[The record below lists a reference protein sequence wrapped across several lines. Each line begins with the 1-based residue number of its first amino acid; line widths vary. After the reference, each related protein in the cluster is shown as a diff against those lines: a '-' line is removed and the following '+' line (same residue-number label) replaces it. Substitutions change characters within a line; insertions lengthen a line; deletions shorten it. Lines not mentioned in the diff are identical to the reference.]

1 MTAVN
6 TPLSACDDTMIER
19 SLVRALRTS
28 GVPML
33 ALDENMRPVWVNE
46 AFVREF
52 GMTLEVLASH
62 RGSLL
67 QHPAT
72 RLTDPSAAFAA
83 IADRREN
90 TQVIQIRRADHTWT
104 PTLAWATP
112 VLDGDRL
119 DLWLI
124 RLDTLASAS
133 VGLVRSLVGQERRDL
148 QVLADVAQVSTNLS
162 SAGDLEATARVLVG
176 SVVRRADFLVDL
188 GSHTDG
194 SDPDDPASQVLTGGG
209 DGMADLDLSVD
220 WPPGSLAH
228 LVATRLRD
236 SARPGNRVPEVGPDD
251 PEIFTLLAVPGRHSV
266 VGLLAVVPLSGAGMA
281 ELDQATLGLLRVSA
295 RRVGTALE
303 NSTLYLRAHRLAE
316 TMQRA
321 MLPQQAEIDGLDVW
335 TYYAPNIVDTQIG
348 GDWYDILPVQPGTAG
363 VVIGDVVGHDVEAAA
378 TMGQLRAVVRAYTLE
393 GNAPEQVLARLDQIV
408 AGMHVSRAAG
418 IVCSTLTATDDGW
431 QLDYCRAGH
440 LPPLLR
446 RDQSVTYLNDARGP
460 MIGFGQDATRVGS
473 TIGLQP
479 GDVVVY
485 YTDGLVEHRGRNMRD
500 GLDVLARVVRDAT
513 GPDAAGIGEEMLSR
527 LARHAEDDIAVVVVR
542 VPSETASS
550 LVSRRRS
557 SALPHDPS
565 ALRMARQ
572 AVRSACDDWNLP
584 RTKSAELVVSEL
596 VANAVNHGWGE
607 VTLQLADVGD
617 ALRIEVA
624 DGNPTPPVATD
635 GHPDRIGGFGIKIV
649 EQLADWGWRQT
660 STGGKVVWAKMHA
673 PGDEETS

>member
-33 ALDENMRPVWVNE
+33 ALDANMRPVWVNE

-52 GMTLEVLASH
+52 GMTLDVLASH
-62 RGSLL
+62 HGSLL

-83 IADRREN
+83 ISERREN
-90 TQVIQIRRADHTWT
+90 SQVMQIRRADHTWR
-104 PTLAWATP
+104 PALAWATP

-119 DLWLI
+119 DLWLV

-133 VGLVRSLVGQERRDL
+133 MDLIQNLVSRERRDL
-148 QVLADVAQVSTNLS
+148 QVLADVAQVSTNLNS
-162 SAGDLEATARVLVG
+162 GGDLEATARVLVG

-188 GSHTDG
+188 GDHHPD
-194 SDPDDPASQVLTGGG
+194 SDTDDPAFQVFTGGG

-220 WPPGSLAH
+220 WPPGSLSH
-228 LVATRLRD
+228 LVAARLREQ
-236 SARPGNRVPEVGPDD
+236 ARPDD

-266 VGLLAVVPLSGAGMA
+266 VGLLAVVPLSGVGMA
-281 ELDQATLGLLRVSA
+281 ELDQPAVGLLRVSA

-303 NSTLYLRAHRLAE
+303 SSALYLRAHRLAE
-316 TMQRA
+316 TMQRS

-348 GDWYDILPVQPGTAG
+348 GDWYDILPVQAGTAG
-363 VVIGDVVGHDVEAAA
+363 IVIGDVVGHDVEAAA

-393 GNAPEQVLARLDQIV
+393 GSPPEQVLSRLDQIV
-408 AGMHVSRAAG
+408 AGMRVPRAAG
-418 IVCSTLTATDDGW
+418 IVCSTLTAAAAGW

-446 RDQSVTYLNDARGP
+446 RGQSVTYLNEGRGP
-460 MIGFGQDATRVGS
+460 MIGFGQASGSAAARAGATV
-473 TIGLQP
+473 TLMP
-479 GDVVVY
+479 GDVLVY
-485 YTDGLVEHRGRNMRD
+485 YTDGLVEHRGRSMRD
-500 GLDVLARVVRDAT
+500 GLDVLARVVREAA
-513 GPDAAGIGEEMLSR
+513 GPDAAGIGEEMLSH

-542 VPSETASS
+542 VPAEASS
-550 LVSRRRS
+550 VPVSRRRR

-572 AVRSACDDWNLP
+572 AVRSACDDWDLP
-584 RTKSAELVVSEL
+584 STKSAELVVSEL
-596 VANAVNHGWGE
+596 VANAVNHGWGD

-624 DGNPTPPVATD
+624 DGNPAPPVATD

-660 STGGKVVWAKMHA
+660 GTGGKVVWAKMRA
-673 PGDEETS
+673 PGDSETS

>member
-6 TPLSACDDTMIER
+6 TPLSACDHTMIER
-19 SLVRALRTS
+19 SLVRALRAT

-33 ALDENMRPVWVNE
+33 ALDANMRPVWVNE

-52 GMTLEVLASH
+52 GVTLDVLASH
-62 RGSLL
+62 HGSLL

-83 IADRREN
+83 ISDRREN
-90 TQVIQIRRADHTWT
+90 SQVMQIRRADHTWT
-104 PTLAWATP
+104 PALARATP

-119 DLWLI
+119 DLWLV

-133 VGLVRSLVGQERRDL
+133 VDLIHNLVNRERRDL
-148 QVLADVAQVSTNLS
+148 QVLADVAQVSTNLNS
-162 SAGDLEATARVLVG
+162 GGDLEATARVLVG
-176 SVVRRADFLVDL
+176 SVVRRADFLVNL
-188 GSHTDG
+188 GDQHTDD
-194 SDPDDPASQVLTGGG
+194 DPDDPAFQVFTGGG
-209 DGMADLDLSVD
+209 DGMADLDLSVE

-228 LVATRLRD
+228 QVASRLREQ
-236 SARPGNRVPEVGPDD
+236 AGPDD

-266 VGLLAVVPLSGAGMA
+266 VGLLAVVPLSGVGMA

-295 RRVGTALE
+295 RRVGTTLE
-303 NSTLYLRAHRLAE
+303 NSTLYLRAHRLAA
-316 TMQRA
+316 TMQRS

-335 TYYAPNIVDTQIG
+335 TYYAPSIVDTQIG
-348 GDWYDILPVQPGTAG
+348 GDWYDILPVHPGTAG
-363 VVIGDVVGHDVEAAA
+363 IVIGDVVGHDVEAAA

-393 GNAPEQVLARLDQIV
+393 GSAPEQVLTRLDQVV
-408 AGMHVSRAAG
+408 AGMQVSRAAG
-418 IVCSTLTATDDGW
+418 IVCSTLTAADDGW

-446 RDQSVTYLNDARGP
+446 RGQTVTYLNEGRGP
-460 MIGFGQDATRVGS
+460 MIGFGPSSSSDASRAGA

-479 GDVVVY
+479 GDVLVY

-500 GLDVLARVVRDAT
+500 GLDVLARVVRDAS
-513 GPDAAGIGEEMLSR
+513 GPDAAGIGEEMLSH
-527 LARHAEDDIAVVVVR
+527 LARHAEDDIAVVVAR
-542 VPSETASS
+542 VPAEATSVP
-550 LVSRRRS
+550 VSRRRR

-572 AVRSACDDWNLP
+572 AVRSACDDWDLP
-584 RTKSAELVVSEL
+584 STKSAELVVSEL

-624 DGNPTPPVATD
+624 DGNPAPPVATD

-660 STGGKVVWAKMHA
+660 GTGGKVVWAKMRA
-673 PGDEETS
+673 PGDDETS

>member
-6 TPLSACDDTMIER
+6 TPLSACDATTIER
-19 SLVRALRTS
+19 SLVQALRSS

-33 ALDENMRPVWVNE
+33 AADADLRPIWVND
-46 AFVREF
+46 AFVREL
-52 GMTLEVLASH
+52 GMTLDVLASH
-62 RGSLL
+62 PGSLL
-67 QHPAT
+67 QHPGVRPA
-72 RLTDPSAAFAA
+72 DPAAAYAA
-83 IADRREN
+83 VAERREGG
-90 TQVIQIRRADHTWT
+90 QVMHVRRVDHGWT
-104 PTLAWATP
+104 PVLVWATP

-119 DLWLI
+119 DLWLL
-124 RLDTLASAS
+124 RLDTLARTSP
-133 VGLVRSLVGQERRDL
+133 VDLTKSLLNRERRDL

-162 SAGDLEATARVLVG
+162 STGDLDATARVLVG

-188 GSHTDG
+188 GDHHADG
-194 SDPDDPASQVLTGGG
+194 DPDDPALQVLTGGG
-209 DGMADLDLSVD
+209 DGMADLDLSAD
-220 WPPGSLAH
+220 WSPGSLAH
-228 LVATRLRD
+228 LVATRLRER
-236 SARPGNRVPEVGPDD
+236 ARPGD
-251 PEIFTLLAVPGRHSV
+251 PAIATLLAVPGRHSV
-266 VGLLAVVPLSGAGMA
+266 VGLLAVAPMSGVGMA
-281 ELDQATLGLLRVSA
+281 ALDAATLGVLRVSA

-348 GDWYDILPVQPGTAG
+348 GDWYDILRVRPGTAG

-393 GNAPEQVLARLDQIV
+393 GSAPEQVLARIDQIV
-408 AGMHVSRAAG
+408 AGMQVPRAAG
-418 IVCSTLTATDDGW
+418 IVCSTLTAVDDAW
-431 QLDYCRAGH
+431 RLDYCRAGH

-446 RDQSVTYLNDARGP
+446 RGRDVTYLTDGQGP
-460 MIGFGQDATRVGS
+460 MIGFGQGSSRVGA
-473 TIGLQP
+473 TVGLQP
-479 GDVVVY
+479 GDVLVY
-485 YTDGLVEHRGRNMRD
+485 YTDGLVEHRGRSMRD

-542 VPSETASS
+542 VPSETTST
-550 LVSRRRS
+550 LVSRRWSR
-557 SALPHDPS
+557 ALPHDPS

-572 AVRSACDDWNLP
+572 AVRSVCDEWDLP

-617 ALRIEVA
+617 ALRIEVT
-624 DGNPTPPVATD
+624 DGNPAPPVATD

-673 PGDEETS
+673 PDDDEA